1 MNTTLNPVTSQ
12 ASSATPNK
20 PMHPQGAPVSY
31 GQPSGPITQNPY
43 PNTNMA
49 HNHPPSQ
56 QNHYSLGGSSPFNMG
71 AIPASNHPLANNQSS
86 SGQVYNAPKNVSY
99 SSGFQNAQ
107 NQNTLPPVVQTLPAT
122 NPTASTPQGVPSSQN
137 LSNSNSNSNSTVQGK
152 EPSVE
157 KERPQSNG
165 TTEEEPSRSVEE
177 KPEPQENHVIP
188 ESSNTTETS
197 EVQEPP
203 REPPQETPEEL
214 TTEKPKSPE
223 PTQQEAETAQQS
235 SEDKVEE
242 AASVSPSVS
251 DSVQD
256 AESIPDPAQAPS
268 PSIAEPAESVTR
280 PITPPTSVTE
290 PAKSATPVTPQKE
303 TPDPETVQSDK
314 VAEESE
320 KAKDAPEI
328 DPLADPLETAAADKS
343 AQEKDEVEAE
353 NKEESEDNEG
363 EDQLNEEATEAENV
377 QKDEDPLA
385 KTPPKTPARKTK
397 AVKQEAKTETKTPQ
411 KSPATGK
418 TKRQRMMTQHY
429 QSPLPEIEII
439 TKISSSTPRSK
450 NNDDK
455 LIYFYKNEFLAVRNS
470 EGGFYLCQ
478 AIQNVY
484 KSSSKIKIRWLSQDK
499 NDKSGEIYTPDFY
512 DLTDFDC
519 ILTSL
524 DLTKVGKGRYK
535 LKPKEKERTDSILKR
550 CLAVEK
556 GEISQPSVSEE
567 HPDGLD
573 LSLYK
578 DEEQLVKKKSPVKR
592 KAPPRSESPKKET
605 PTKKT
610 PETPKVRKVE
620 PKPSRTTT
628 PAKKQT
634 PAKKIPEPK
643 KTPASS
649 RSARGKRK
657 SEPKTSP
664 VVDQKKAKVLAK
676 IGRKSAVSSSSP
688 KPQPQSTPK
697 SAKSPKPTPSTSKAT
712 KPAPASSK
720 PPPRKTKRSTRK

>member
-12 ASSATPNK
+12 TSSASPNK

-31 GQPSGPITQNPY
+31 GQPSGPIAQNPY

-122 NPTASTPQGVPSSQN
+122 NPTATPQGVPSSQN
-137 LSNSNSNSNSTVQGK
+137 LSNSNSTVQGK

-157 KERPQSNG
+157 KEKPQSNG
-165 TTEEEPSRSVEE
+165 TTEEEPSTPVEE

-197 EVQEPP
+197 EVQEPL

-223 PTQQEAETAQQS
+223 QSQQEAETAQQPPQ
-235 SEDKVEE
+235 DKVEE

-256 AESIPDPAQAPS
+256 AESIPDPTPDPT
-268 PSIAEPAESVTR
+268 PSIAEAAESVTR
-280 PITPPTSVTE
+280 PITPPTLVTE
-290 PAKSATPVTPQKE
+290 PAKSATPATPQKE
-303 TPDPETVQSDK
+303 KAEPETVQNETG
-314 VAEESE
+314 EEQS
-320 KAKDAPEI
+320 
-328 DPLADPLETAAADKS
+328 
-343 AQEKDEVEAE
+343 
-353 NKEESEDNEG
+353 
-363 EDQLNEEATEAENV
+363 NEEATEAENV

-397 AVKQEAKTETKTPQ
+397 AVKPEAKTETKTPQ

-499 NDKSGEIYTPDFY
+499 TDKSGEIYTPDFY

-605 PTKKT
+605 PTKKA

-620 PKPSRTTT
+620 PKPSKTPT

-634 PAKKIPEPK
+634 PAKKLPEPK
-643 KTPASS
+643 KTPASTS

-688 KPQPQSTPK
+688 KPQSTPK
-697 SAKSPKPTPSTSKAT
+697 SSAKSPKPTPSTSKAT

-720 PPPRKTKRSTRK
+720 PPPPRKTKRSTRK